1 MNPLKKAKK
10 KDNQLKE
17 MNTTVHEIKIKMKAI
32 EKTQID
38 GILGMDSLG
47 K

>member
-17 MNTTVHEIKIKMKAI
+17 MNKTVHEIKIKMKAI
-32 EKTQID
+32 KKTQTD
-38 GILGMDSLG
+38 GILEI
-47 K
+47 KI